1 MCLEERGRAI
11 GNLEMEEEFL
21 PNATAWAEDIH
32 GGAHG
37 AE

>member
-1 MCLEERGRAI
+1 MCLEERGTAI
-11 GNLEMEEEFL
+11 GNLETEEELL
-21 PNATAWAEDIH
+21 PNAWAEDIH